1 MTDSN
6 IRELAANELD
16 GVSGG
21 FHGFAAAFAHIL
33 RAYHASQDVPYPTG
47 PLVPMTPG
55 GSPVGGN
62 GGGSG
67 GRCPSHH

>member
-1 MTDSN
+1 M
-6 IRELAANELD
+6 RELADNELD

-21 FHGFAAAFAHIL
+21 FIGFALAFANAI
-33 RAYHASQDVPYPTG
+33 RTYYGSDVPYPTW

-55 GSPVGGN
+55 GGPVGGN